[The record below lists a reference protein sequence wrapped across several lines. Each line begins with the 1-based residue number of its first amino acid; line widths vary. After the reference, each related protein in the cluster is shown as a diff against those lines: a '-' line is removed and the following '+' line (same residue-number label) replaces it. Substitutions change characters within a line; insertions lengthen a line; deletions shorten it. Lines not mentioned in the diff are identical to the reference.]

1 MGKRIRAQRLGRGSP
16 TFKAS
21 FRRKYQVGYPSH
33 LITGKSLLMGIVKN
47 LDHDPGRGVPVAEI
61 ALEDGTKFPVVAIE
75 GMHVGQLVEMGEQA
89 TISPGNILPL
99 GKIPEGTVI
108 SMIEHAPGDG
118 GKLVRAPGTHATVAS
133 QLGDRTIVSLPS
145 KKLIELNSKCLA
157 MIGVVAGGGMR
168 DKPFLKAGKKYHWM
182 VAKHRPYPRTRGVA
196 MAAVVHPFGGTRKKL
211 GRPETVSR
219 NAPPGRK
226 VGYIAAKRT
235 GKKKK

>member
-21 FRRKYQVGYPSH
+21 LRRKYEVGYPAQ
-33 LITGKSLLMGIVKN
+33 LISKNQLIVGMVKE
-47 LDHDPGRGVPVAEI
+47 LDHDPGRGAPVAII
-61 ALEDGTKFPVVAIE
+61 ALESGETFPVVAVE
-75 GMHVGQLVEMGEQA
+75 GMYVGQLIEMGEQA
-89 TISPGNILPL
+89 SISPGNILPL
-99 GKIPEGTVI
+99 GRIPEGTQV
-108 SMIEHAPGDG
+108 SMIEHKPGDG
-118 GKLVRAPGTHATVAS
+118 GKLVRAPGTYATVTA

-145 KKLIELNSKCLA
+145 KKVIELSSKCLA
-157 MIGVVAGGGMR
+157 MIGVVAGGGMK

-182 VAKHRPYPRTRGVA
+182 EAKHRPYPRVRGVA
-196 MAAVVHPFGGTRKKL
+196 MVAALHPFGGTRKKL

>member
-1 MGKRIRAQRLGRGSP
+1 MGKRIRAQRLGKGSP

-21 FRRKYQVGYPSH
+21 LRRKYAVGYPSQ
-33 LITGKSLLMGIVKN
+33 LICQSSLLRGKVIA
-47 LDHDPGRGVPVAEI
+47 LDHDSGRGAPIALI
-61 ALEDGTKFPVVAIE
+61 ALESGETFPVVAVE
-75 GMHVGQLVEMGEQA
+75 GMYVDQLIEMGEQA
-89 TISPGNILPL
+89 SASLGNILPL
-99 GKIPEGTVI
+99 GRIPEGTMV
-108 SMIEHAPGDG
+108 SMIEHKPGDG
-118 GKLVRAPGTHATVAS
+118 GKLVRAPGTYATVTS

-145 KKLIELNSKCLA
+145 KKVIELSSKCLA
-157 MIGVVAGGGMR
+157 MIGVVAGGGMK

-182 VAKHRPYPRTRGVA
+182 TAKHRPYPRVRGVA
-196 MAAVVHPFGGTRKKL
+196 MVAALHPFGGTRKKL